1 MNEVNVSRRGRA
13 DGLLGADDVAAE
25 RVVAVEELVVD
36 AADEVARRVEVHV
49 HLLDDHALLALD
61 LLGVEARVADHV
73 DEDVERHVAGAGG
86 ALDVVARV
94 LLAREGVELAA
105 DPVDL
110 GRDVAGGRAPLGALE
125 EHVLGEVGDAA
136 DLGRLVARACREHDE
151 ARDRLR
157 LRHRRREHANAI
169 GQRCSLE
176 DGHRRIVDTR
186 CIRAWDDAARH
197 ENHRRH
203 GSDRLLVLVVV
214 GLVVGIVLLG
224 VWAVRRFVPSTRD
237 GFDAEVSSQMM
248 GVVASLF
255 GLLLAFVV
263 VIEFQTFSS
272 AGDNVQTEADDLGAI
287 VRDSYAFGP
296 AGGQIRTAIGDY
308 VHLVVDDEWP
318 LMRKGKESAAAWDGL
333 DDVFAAMQAYK
344 PVSTSEVAFYDDS
357 VRHLNAVLEARS
369 NRLDSSGSSDLPALI
384 AALILVGA
392 VVILGYATLVGSKS
406 SAFHAIGAG
415 AIAVVIGFALVVLV
429 ALQFPFSGGL
439 AVDSQPF
446 REGALAPFFSP
457 K

>member
-1 MNEVNVSRRGRA
+1 MI
-13 DGLLGADDVAAE
+13 
-25 RVVAVEELVVD
+25 
-36 AADEVARRVEVHV
+36 RRV
-49 HLLDDHALLALD
+49 
-61 LLGVEARVADHV
+61 RT
-73 DEDVERHVAGAGG
+73 
-86 ALDVVARV
+86 
-94 LLAREGVELAA
+94 
-105 DPVDL
+105 
-110 GRDVAGGRAPLGALE
+110 
-125 EHVLGEVGDAA
+125 
-136 DLGRLVARACREHDE
+136 
-151 ARDRLR
+151 
-157 LRHRRREHANAI
+157 
-169 GQRCSLE
+169 
-176 DGHRRIVDTR
+176 IVDTVPT
-186 CIRAWDDAARH
+186 A
-197 ENHRRH
+197 
-203 GSDRLLVLVVV
+203 LLVLVVV
-214 GLVVGIVLLG
+214 GFVVAIVLLG
-224 VWAVRRFVPSTRD
+224 VWAVRRYVPSTRD

-296 AGGQIRTAIGDY
+296 AGGQIRTAIGNY
-308 VHLVVDDEWP
+308 VHLVVDEEWP
-318 LMRKGKESAAAWDGL
+318 LMRKGEESAAARDGL
-333 DDVFAAMQAYK
+333 DEVFAAMQAYK
-344 PVSTSEVAFYDDS
+344 PGSTSEVAFYDDS

-392 VVILGYATLVGSKS
+392 VVILGYATLVGSRS

-415 AIAVVIGFALVVLV
+415 AIAVIIGFALVVLV

-446 REGALAPFFSP
+446 REGALAPFFST

>member
-1 MNEVNVSRRGRA
+1 MRTT
-13 DGLLGADDVAAE
+13 
-25 RVVAVEELVVD
+25 
-36 AADEVARRVEVHV
+36 
-49 HLLDDHALLALD
+49 
-61 LLGVEARVADHV
+61 
-73 DEDVERHVAGAGG
+73 
-86 ALDVVARV
+86 
-94 LLAREGVELAA
+94 
-105 DPVDL
+105 
-110 GRDVAGGRAPLGALE
+110 
-125 EHVLGEVGDAA
+125 
-136 DLGRLVARACREHDE
+136 
-151 ARDRLR
+151 
-157 LRHRRREHANAI
+157 
-169 GQRCSLE
+169 
-176 DGHRRIVDTR
+176 VDTVPTP
-186 CIRAWDDAARH
+186 
-197 ENHRRH
+197 
-203 GSDRLLVLVVV
+203 LLVLVVV

-296 AGGQIRTAIGDY
+296 GGVRIRTAIGDY
-308 VHLVVDDEWP
+308 ARVVVDDEWP
-318 LMRKGKESAAAWDGL
+318 LMRKGKESDAAWDRL
-333 DDVFAAMQAYK
+333 DDVFASMQSYT

-415 AIAVVIGFALVVLV
+415 AIAVIIGFALVVLV

-439 AVDSQPF
+439 AVDSKPF